1 MRLFLPALSLTLA
14 AASLMACQP
23 RLQPQSTPSSLTR
36 TPTQINAQH
45 IDNTV
50 DTRLDTRID
59 DSDLSGGVRP
69 QSLAKLDSEVM
80 QSLGDLR
87 IFSAQNSAPQ
97 TIQNA
102 PLSITGNFTFLDH
115 KGQSKAAAM
124 AKVSLLNGQ
133 GQTVDTAETRPD
145 GSWQINAPVPGKYSV
160 RYTFENRYWKL
171 KNYAWQGPAVDVNGP
186 IHVGS
191 TQLTPGTENAKAAWI
206 HDVYL
211 QSIDLFARENVPL
224 SWWTRQIQTVW
235 PGRGNYY
242 LSDTVNLTGA
252 EQWDVNGHEIGHAIY
267 HQALNAASRGGQHKI
282 DDCYQDT
289 LALSEGFA
297 SFFSA
302 AAQLDK
308 NDPDARFDQY
318 LVPRRAPI
326 RIENV
331 PEDVCA
337 GPANEWR
344 VSSVFWDVYDSHED
358 GGETLS
364 LGLRTIFE
372 ALGRQNRPT
381 ATSVMDVYGL
391 LKEVT
396 PVAQHAQLTQVF
408 RQNTMPVNP

>member
-1 MRLFLPALSLTLA
+1 MRLFCTALSFSLATFTLV
-14 AASLMACQP
+14 SCQP
-23 RLQPQSTPSSLTR
+23 RLQPQSSTPGITR
-36 TPTQINAQH
+36 TPTQMSAQS
-45 IDNTV
+45 V
-50 DTRLDTRID
+50 DSVID
-59 DSDLSGGVRP
+59 DSDLSGGFQP
-69 QSLAKLDSEVM
+69 QSAAKLDSEVI
-80 QSLGDLR
+80 QNLGDLR
-87 IFSAQNSAPQ
+87 VFRAQTPQAPIKLNRQ
-97 TIQNA
+97 E
-102 PLSITGNFTFLDH
+102 LSITGSFAFLDR
-115 KGQSKAAAM
+115 KGQNKPAAM
-124 AKVSLLNGQ
+124 AKVSILNTQ
-133 GQTVDTAETRPD
+133 GQVVSTAETRAD
-145 GSWQINAPVPGKYSV
+145 GSWQVTVPTPGTYNV
-160 RYTFENRYWKL
+160 RYTFENRYWNL
-171 KNYAWQGPAVDVNGP
+171 KNYAWQGPVVNVSEAVS
-186 IHVGS
+186 VGV
-191 TQLTPGTENAKAAWI
+191 TQLNPDTENAKAAWI

-211 QSIDLFARENVPL
+211 QSMALFARENVPL
-224 SWWTRQIQTVW
+224 NWWQRQIQTVW

-282 DDCYQDT
+282 DECYQDT

-302 AAQLDK
+302 AVQLEK
-308 NDPDARFDQY
+308 SDPDARFDQY

-358 GGETLS
+358 GGETMS

-372 ALGRQNRPT
+372 ALGRQNRPA
-381 ATSVMDVYGL
+381 ATSVMDAYGL

-396 PVAQHAQLTQVF
+396 PVAQHALLTQVF

>member
-1 MRLFLPALSLTLA
+1 MRLFCTALSLTLTTVA
-14 AASLMACQP
+14 LLSCQP
-23 RLQPQSTPSSLTR
+23 RLQPQSSTPGLTQ
-36 TPTQINAQH
+36 TPTQINAQS
-45 IDNTV
+45 V
-50 DTRLDTRID
+50 DTLID
-59 DSDLSGGVRP
+59 DSDLSGGFRP
-69 QSLAKLDSEVM
+69 QTAARLENEVV
-80 QSLGDLR
+80 QTLGELR
-87 IFSAQNSAPQ
+87 IFATQTTQAP
-97 TIQNA
+97 A
-102 PLSITGNFTFLDH
+102 PLNRQDLSLTGSFAFLDR
-115 KGQSKAAAM
+115 KGQSKPAAM
-124 AKVSLLNGQ
+124 ARVSLLNAQ
-133 GQTVDTAETRPD
+133 GQVVNTGETRAD
-145 GSWQINAPVPGKYSV
+145 GSWQMTAPAPGTYRV
-160 RYTFENRYWKL
+160 RYTLENRYWNI
-171 KNYAWQGPAVDVNGP
+171 KNYAWQGPTVELTGATT
-186 IHVGS
+186 VGL
-191 TQLTPGTENAKAAWI
+191 TQLNPDTENAKAAWI

-211 QSIDLFARENVPL
+211 QSMALFARENVSL
-224 SWWTRQIQTVW
+224 NWWQRQIQTVW

-242 LSDTVNLTGA
+242 ISDTVNLTGA

-282 DDCYQDT
+282 DECYQDT

-302 AAQLDK
+302 AVQLDK

-344 VSSVFWDVYDSHED
+344 VSSVFWDVFDSHED
-358 GGETLS
+358 GGENLS

-381 ATSVMDVYGL
+381 ATSVMDAYGL

-396 PVAQHAQLTQVF
+396 PAAQHAQLTRVF
-408 RQNTMPVNP
+408 RQNTMPVAP